1 MSFSQDDI
9 IGIFEAILISLKTF
23 TYIWKFSNDFKDF
36 NMAGINANIRGRVY
50 VTRNSTCAL
59 PKRI

>member
-23 TYIWKFSNDFKDF
+23 TYIWKFSNDFKDL
-36 NMAGINANIRGRVY
+36 AGINANIRGRVY
-50 VTRNSTCAL
+50 VTGNSTCAL